1 MLIFI
6 LFIKS
11 TNIRKWQCARHHTI
25 CWGHCREQINFCS
38 HKVHIPERARTY
50 QWNLTS
56 VRLIKPSI
64 NLGITIFQNKQAL
77 GKFMEKTWL
86 PIHLWAGPRWDP
98 LPLPLVLE
106 CGSHLPFWL
115 AEAAPRTKF
124 WNNDVVLRTPSQCT
138 QLNRLRPVK
147 IWQPVQGPTYLAA
160 AQDKPRI
167 FKFPLLFKTA
177 THLSG
182 VCGLFFPISPC
193 SSCSRDQFLISPGKL
208 QRVANQHPERSLKHK
223 PVYKYRAQVN
233 SWGVFAHTWS
243 TTRLSSP
250 LPSFQFVLVSLP

>member
-1 MLIFI
+1 MCQTSYYMLGT
-6 LFIKS
+6 LQR
-11 TNIRKWQCARHHTI
+11 TNQFLLSQSAHSRKGQSLPMKI
-25 CWGHCREQINFCS
+25 
-38 HKVHIPERARTY
+38 
-50 QWNLTS
+50 TS

-64 NLGITIFQNKQAL
+64 NLGVTIFQNKQVL

-86 PIHLWAGPRWDP
+86 LIDLWPGHQWDP

-115 AEAAPRTKF
+115 AESAPRTKF
-124 WNNDVVLRTPSQCT
+124 WDNAVVLRTPSQCT
-138 QLNRLRPVK
+138 QLNWLRPVK
-147 IWQPVQGPTYLAA
+147 IWQLVQGPTYLAA

-167 FKFPLLFKTA
+167 FKFPLLIKTA
-177 THLSG
+177 IYLSG
-182 VCGLFFPISPC
+182 VFGFFFPISPC

-223 PVYKYRAQVN
+223 PVYKYQAQVS

-243 TTRLSSP
+243 TTSLSRP
-250 LPSFQFVLVSLP
+250 LPSFQFILVSLP